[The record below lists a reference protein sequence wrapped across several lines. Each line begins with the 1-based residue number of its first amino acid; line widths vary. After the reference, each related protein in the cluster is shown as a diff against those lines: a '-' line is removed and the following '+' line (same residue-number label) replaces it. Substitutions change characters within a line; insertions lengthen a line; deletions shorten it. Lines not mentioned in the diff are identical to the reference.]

1 MDKNPLISYFEA
13 SGTAFS
19 DEQRLK
25 ITTMYNEIVNT
36 INSSEDHK
44 YKLIELTLKTRP
56 EVLVIRTKIAET
68 GVEMTPEEIFQYIDL
83 IKIVINNTED

>member
-44 YKLIELTLKTRP
+44 YKLIELTLKTKP
-56 EVLVIRTKIAET
+56 ELLVIRNNIAES
-68 GVEMTPEEIFQYIDL
+68 GVEMTPDELYQYVEL
-83 IKIVINNTED
+83 IKIVINNIED